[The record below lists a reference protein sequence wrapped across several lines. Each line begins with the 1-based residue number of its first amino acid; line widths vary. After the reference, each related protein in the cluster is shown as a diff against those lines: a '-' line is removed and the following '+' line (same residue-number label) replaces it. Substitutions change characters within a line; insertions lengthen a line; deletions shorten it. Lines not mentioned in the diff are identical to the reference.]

1 MNLLDK
7 IIKWLEEIFE
17 RSTNIVMTVLFLL
30 AILLF
35 VICCIALLVLGII
48 WVFMYMSAGTG

>member
-30 AILLF
+30 AVLLF
-35 VICCIALLVLGII
+35 IICCITLIVLGVI
-48 WVFMYMSAGTG
+48 WVFMYLSVGSG

>member
-7 IIKWLEEIFE
+7 IIKWLEDLFE

-30 AILLF
+30 AVLLF
-35 VICCIALLVLGII
+35 IICCVALLVLGII
-48 WVFMYMSAGTG
+48 LVFMYITAKTG

>member
-17 RSTNIVMTVLFLL
+17 RSTNVTMTVLFLL
-30 AILLF
+30 AVLLF
-35 VICCIALLVLGII
+35 IICCIALLVLGVI
-48 WVFMYMSAGTG
+48 WAFMYLSTGGG